1 MYGIHGVCFDCT
13 LKIEEDLRKAGLY
26 EAYEK
31 EIMSGNIQNF
41 VQELRDRIQTMT
53 GTKVEYSTDQGELED
68 WGEIS
73 TDLIK
78 SLEQWAELLTEKL
91 GND

>member
-1 MYGIHGVCFDCT
+1 MLSV
-13 LKIEEDLRKAGLY
+13 LK
-26 EAYEK
+26 
-31 EIMSGNIQNF
+31 
-41 VQELRDRIQTMT
+41 
-53 GTKVEYSTDQGELED
+53 TKVEYSTDQGELED

>member
-1 MYGIHGVCFDCT
+1 
-13 LKIEEDLRKAGLY
+13 
-26 EAYEK
+26 
-31 EIMSGNIQNF
+31 MSGNIQNF